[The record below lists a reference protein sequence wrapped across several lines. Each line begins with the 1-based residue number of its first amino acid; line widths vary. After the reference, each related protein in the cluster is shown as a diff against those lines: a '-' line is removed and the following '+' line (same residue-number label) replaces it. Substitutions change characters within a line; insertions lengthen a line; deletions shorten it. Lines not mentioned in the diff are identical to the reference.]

1 MVCANGRK
9 FLILPSHL
17 AKNALFGTGS
27 FTKTKSLK
35 TLFSRC
41 KKSIACPVRK
51 QNNYSTLNLYR
62 RKCIPKRQLTVL
74 KQKHAHLQ
82 TIITCQIMLS
92 YPATIFENEAC
103 NAFMHLE
110 KSVVLFCEE
119 ALIKNEGDYSDSGV
133 MGNLFSF
140 HAN

>member
-17 AKNALFGTGS
+17 AKNALFGKGF

-41 KKSIACPVRK
+41 KKSIAGPVRK
-51 QNNYSTLNLYR
+51 QNNYSTLNLHR

-74 KQKHAHLQ
+74 KQKHARSQ

-92 YPATIFENEAC
+92 YPGNNISKRGLQCFYA
-103 NAFMHLE
+103 
-110 KSVVLFCEE
+110 SREE
-119 ALIKNEGDYSDSGV
+119 CSPTL
-133 MGNLFSF
+133 
-140 HAN
+140 